1 MYFSIQNFF
10 NRSFVKHYIVLIESI
25 FSNDILH
32 TLLKTCVE
40 LYGKI
45 LSSKSLFI
53 CKLLFSLIYLLYVIV
68 TKCSNFMLIY
78 FVNMGKIGMEMLE
91 MKNYI
96 FDFDGTLADSEQCS
110 IIATQ
115 QAFQNHKYKVPTAE
129 QITYYMGVPIEKSFP
144 LMIDKIVDSTALD
157 ELLAT
162 FRSIYQQI
170 EQDTL
175 RIFPKIE
182 EVLQTLQEQ
191 KKRCFV
197 LSSKKTAVLKRN
209 LEILKIHTFFEDA
222 IGSDRVTHYK
232 PDPAGIFQI
241 QKEHT
246 IQLKN
251 TVMIGDAIFDLQMGK
266 AAGVHTCAVTW
277 GSHSKEALLQE
288 HPDWCIDEPTELITR
303 F

>member
-1 MYFSIQNFF
+1 
-10 NRSFVKHYIVLIESI
+10 
-25 FSNDILH
+25 
-32 TLLKTCVE
+32 
-40 LYGKI
+40 
-45 LSSKSLFI
+45 
-53 CKLLFSLIYLLYVIV
+53 
-68 TKCSNFMLIY
+68 
-78 FVNMGKIGMEMLE
+78 

-115 QAFQNHKYKVPTAE
+115 QAFQKQGYKVPTAE

-144 LMIDKIVDSTALD
+144 LMINEIIDSTMLE
-157 ELLAT
+157 ELLVA
-162 FRSIYQQI
+162 FRVIYQKI

-175 RIFPKIE
+175 RIFPHIE
-182 EVLQTLQEQ
+182 EVLQTLQNQ

-222 IGSDRVTHYK
+222 IGSDRVTDYK

-241 QKEHT
+241 QKEYH
-246 IQLKN
+246 IQLDN

-266 AAGVHTCAVTW
+266 AAGVRTCAVTW
-277 GSHSKEALLQE
+277 GSHPKEELLKE
-288 HPDWCIDEPTELITR
+288 RPDWCIDEPNELITR
-303 F
+303 L